1 MQSLS
6 WRSDG
11 TVFAT
16 TCKDKQVR
24 VQDPR
29 SNKVTH
35 CANSHQGL
43 KDSRVVWLGDPN
55 WVLTTGF
62 DAVNTARFFKRL
74 LLIEMNY
81 LQVRLREVYIR
92 DIRNFEEPV
101 KILQLD
107 CSTGYVSLI
116 LSCLN
121 FFIDCQSCRILVPL
135 YDIDTNML
143 FLAGKGDTT
152 IQYMEVSERDPY
164 LIEGLRHSGEQTKGA
179 CLVPKRG
186 MQVMQAEVNRVL
198 QLTSTSVIPITY
210 QVPRKV

>member
-1 MQSLS
+1 VQSLN

-62 DAVNTARFFKRL
+62 DAVNTMDFFAGL
-74 LLIEMNY
+74 LLIEVNY
-81 LQVRLREVYIR
+81 
-92 DIRNFEEPV
+92 FAG
-101 KILQLD
+101 
-107 CSTGYVSLI
+107 STERSLH
-116 LSCLN
+116 
-121 FFIDCQSCRILVPL
+121 Q
-135 YDIDTNML
+135 
-143 FLAGKGDTT
+143 
-152 IQYMEVSERDPY
+152 
-164 LIEGLRHSGEQTKGA
+164 RHKK
-179 CLVPKRG
+179 L
-186 MQVMQAEVNRVL
+186 
-198 QLTSTSVIPITY
+198 
-210 QVPRKV
+210 